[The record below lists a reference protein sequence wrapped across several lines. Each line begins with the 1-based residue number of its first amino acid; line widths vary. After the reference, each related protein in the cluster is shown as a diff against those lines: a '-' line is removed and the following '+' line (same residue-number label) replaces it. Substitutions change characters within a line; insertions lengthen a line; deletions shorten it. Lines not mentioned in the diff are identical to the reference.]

1 MGIFTWFNLIKKR
14 ENVKSFP
21 YEKAIQVY
29 NEALN
34 DSNYY
39 SNEYYS
45 ALNGLEEAQYI
56 NDDESIKR
64 YTRLVNHYKK
74 ELEKV
79 SKRIDEL
86 KNAFPWLPQEINRYL

>member
-1 MGIFTWFNLIKKR
+1 MGIFTWFDLIKKR

-39 SNEYYS
+39 SNEYYG
-45 ALNGLEEAQYI
+45 ALSGLEEAQYI
-56 NDDESIKR
+56 DDEESIKR

-74 ELEKV
+74 ELDKV

-86 KNAFPWLPQEINRYL
+86 ENAFPWLPQEINRYL

>member
-64 YTRLVNHYKK
+64 YTRLVNYYKK
-74 ELEKV
+74 ELDKV
-79 SKRIDEL
+79 SKRINEL
-86 KNAFPWLPQEINRYL
+86 ESAFPWLPQEINRHL

>member
-1 MGIFTWFNLIKKR
+1 MGIFTWFDLIKKR
-14 ENVKSFP
+14 ENVKGFP

-39 SNEYYS
+39 SNEYYR
-45 ALNGLEEAQYI
+45 ALN
-56 NDDESIKR
+56 DDNEK
-64 YTRLVNHYKK
+64 LVSYYEK

-86 KNAFPWLPQEINRYL
+86 EKAYPWLPTEINRYL

>member
-1 MGIFTWFNLIKKR
+1 MGIFTWFNFIKKR

-56 NDDESIKR
+56 NDEESIKR

-74 ELEKV
+74 ELDKV

-86 KNAFPWLPQEINRYL
+86 ENAFPYLPQEINRYL

>member
-86 KNAFPWLPQEINRYL
+86 ESAFHWLPTEINRHL